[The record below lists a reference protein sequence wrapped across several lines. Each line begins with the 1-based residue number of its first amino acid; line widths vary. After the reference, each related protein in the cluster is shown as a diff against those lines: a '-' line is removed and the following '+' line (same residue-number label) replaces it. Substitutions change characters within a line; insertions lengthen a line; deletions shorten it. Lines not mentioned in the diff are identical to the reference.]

1 MKFDQRFGVA
11 GIRVAGIRGEK
22 SGPTV
27 TIQMKCT
34 PGIDI
39 EYHVENGEM
48 VIDKSNVPLMEET
61 KDLLCPKWMR
71 EIL

>member
-1 MKFDQRFGVA
+1 MASDQSLNMLGTV
-11 GIRVAGIRGEK
+11 
-22 SGPTV
+22 GPSYLKASRAV
-27 TIQMKCT
+27 TLQCT

-48 VIDKSNVPLMEET
+48 VIDKSNVPLTKET
-61 KDLLCPKWMR
+61 KDSLCPQWMR